1 MTNTANTTLDNSG
14 RVYIPSEFRQ
24 VLGMESGID
33 IVIVMLDGELRIMT
47 RAQALKKARDLVAQY
62 IKTDGSLVDE
72 FIKER
77 REAASRGE

>member
-24 VLGMESGID
+24 VLGMESGVD

-77 REAASRGE
+77 REAASHGE